1 MKIPDRFLRVAH
13 RGASGPGLAPE
24 NTLAAFELAINIG
37 TDAIECD
44 VHGASDG
51 AVVVMHDEKV
61 NRTTNGKGALAEM
74 SLEAIKRLDAGA
86 WKDAKFAGEGVPTL
100 RDMLTMI
107 NGRAISVIE
116 IKAPKVAE
124 AVVEDV
130 ISTEGV
136 ESAVIFSFNA
146 DAVREVN
153 VLDPKIATAFLISGK
168 GPADGTAVAGWVKQV
183 RSLGAQAIA
192 PSLDMVTPDF
202 VQAFHGAG
210 LKVWVWTV
218 NEPEDMKR
226 LREMG
231 VDAIISDRIDV
242 LNKTL
247 GFGQD

>member
-44 VHGASDG
+44 VHGTSDG

-74 SLEAIKRLDAGA
+74 TLEAIKRLDAGA
-86 WKDAKFAGEGVPTL
+86 WKDAKFAGERVPTL
-100 RDMLTMI
+100 REMLTMI

-116 IKAPKVAE
+116 IKVPKVAE

-130 ISTEGV
+130 ISTESV

-168 GPADGTAVAGWVKQV
+168 VPADGAAVAGWVKQV

-192 PSLDMVTPDF
+192 PNFAMVTPDF
-202 VQAFHGAG
+202 IRAFHAAN